1 MLILTRKSGE
11 VIRIGEEIVVRVL
24 EVRGQQ
30 VRIGIEAPS
39 AVRIYREE
47 IYRAIER
54 ENCQAA
60 AADVGRFDDAAAL
73 IHGDPTERQP

>member
-30 VRIGIEAPS
+30 VRIGIEAPP

-54 ENCQAA
+54 ENRQAA
-60 AADVGRFDDAAAL
+60 TAGAARFEEAAAL
-73 IHGDPTERQP
+73 IGGGARERRP